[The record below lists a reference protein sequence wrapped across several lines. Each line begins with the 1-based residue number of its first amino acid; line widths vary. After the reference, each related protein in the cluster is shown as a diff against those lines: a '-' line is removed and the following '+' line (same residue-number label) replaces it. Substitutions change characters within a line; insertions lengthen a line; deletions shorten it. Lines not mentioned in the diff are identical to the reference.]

1 MYLMLVSL
9 ARFLA
14 FVPLAAAEPATELAA
29 AAVAAAVVAA
39 ATELA
44 AVAEAAVAIA
54 AATELAAAAVLSTF
68 WTLMG
73 ELERREKEEV
83 DRLGDNRRK
92 GVGKSGKPAAST
104 AADIER

>member
-1 MYLMLVSL
+1 MYLMLLSL

-29 AAVAAAVVAA
+29 AA
-39 ATELA
+39 A
-44 AVAEAAVAIA
+44 AVAVA

-73 ELERREKEEV
+73 EFESREKDEV
-83 DRLGDNRRK
+83 DRLGDSRRK
-92 GVGKSGKPAAST
+92 GVGKTGKPAAST

>member
-1 MYLMLVSL
+1 MYLMLVSM

-29 AAVAAAVVAA
+29 AVAAAVAA
-39 ATELA
+39 EL
-44 AVAEAAVAIA
+44 A

-83 DRLGDNRRK
+83 DRLGDSRRK
-92 GVGKSGKPAAST
+92 GIGKSGKPAAST
-104 AADIER
+104 AAEIER

>member
-1 MYLMLVSL
+1 MYLMLVSM

-14 FVPLAAAEPATELAA
+14 FVPAAAAEPATELAA
-29 AAVAAAVVAA
+29 AVAVAA
-39 ATELA
+39 EL
-44 AVAEAAVAIA
+44 A

-73 ELERREKEEV
+73 EFESREKDEV
-83 DRLGDNRRK
+83 DRLGDSRRK

>member
-1 MYLMLVSL
+1 MYLMLLSL

-14 FVPLAAAEPATELAA
+14 FVPLAAATELAA
-29 AAVAAAVVAA
+29 VAA

-44 AVAEAAVAIA
+44 AAAAVAAAA

-73 ELERREKEEV
+73 EFESREKDEV
-83 DRLGDNRRK
+83 DRLGDSRRK

>member
-1 MYLMLVSL
+1 MYLMLLSL

-14 FVPLAAAEPATELAA
+14 FVPLAA
-29 AAVAAAVVAA
+29 VA
-39 ATELA
+39 
-44 AVAEAAVAIA
+44 A
-54 AATELAAAAVLSTF
+54 AATELAAATGLAAAVAVATELAATAVLSTF

-73 ELERREKEEV
+73 EFESREKDEV
-83 DRLGDNRRK
+83 DRLGDSRRK

>member
-1 MYLMLVSL
+1 MTLLSL

-14 FVPLAAAEPATELAA
+14 FVPLAAVAAATELSAA
-29 AAVAAAVVAA
+29 VAA

-44 AVAEAAVAIA
+44 AAVAAAAELAAAALAA
-54 AATELAAAAVLSTF
+54 AATELAAVAVLSTF

-83 DRLGDNRRK
+83 DRLGDSRRK
-92 GVGKSGKPAAST
+92 GVGKSGKPAPST

>member
-9 ARFLA
+9 ARFLT
-14 FVPLAAAEPATELAA
+14 FVPLAAAEPATELT
-29 AAVAAAVVAA
+29 AAVAAAMAA
-39 ATELA
+39 EL
-44 AVAEAAVAIA
+44 A

-73 ELERREKEEV
+73 EFESREKDEV
-83 DRLGDNRRK
+83 DRLGDSRRK
-92 GVGKSGKPAAST
+92 GAGKSGKPAAST

>member
-1 MYLMLVSL
+1 MVVSL

-14 FVPLAAAEPATELAA
+14 FVPLAAAEQATELAA
-29 AAVAAAVVAA
+29 AAELSAA
-39 ATELA
+39 LA
-44 AVAEAAVAIA
+44 E

-83 DRLGDNRRK
+83 DRLGDSRRK